1 MEVLM
6 YPSKALQIMKSVLNG
21 GNAPFLLG
29 GTGVGKSA
37 VVKQLAEELANN
49 REIVSDVINPTAKQ
63 FGWIDFRLSL
73 YESVDL
79 GGLPY
84 IGDDNQQKRA
94 FLGNLPIGGEGV
106 LFFDE
111 YAQAHP
117 SVQAIVGQIIY
128 ERRLGE
134 YLLPEGWKVIC
145 AGNRS
150 SDRAGSNALP
160 SHVIG
165 RCSIINFEHNTDDWL
180 KWAVDNDVH
189 PDVLGYVNFQPEWLN
204 VFDPKVK
211 TPQPSPRA
219 WTRLSD
225 TLKTNPSNDL
235 KQLICECDIGE
246 TASIEFMSFLSLK
259 NDVPDLDR
267 IVEGL
272 EVDVPDHG
280 GICYAT
286 ICALVTV
293 IKEANDNNVTSY
305 FKNSLNFINKFP
317 SPEFGIFFVRSVTGA
332 RPELKDTSTY
342 GEFKVENSDLEV

>member
-1 MEVLM
+1 
-6 YPSKALQIMKSVLNG
+6 
-21 GNAPFLLG
+21 
-29 GTGVGKSA
+29 
-37 VVKQLAEELANN
+37 
-49 REIVSDVINPTAKQ
+49 
-63 FGWIDFRLSL
+63 
-73 YESVDL
+73 
-79 GGLPY
+79 
-84 IGDDNQQKRA
+84 
-94 FLGNLPIGGEGV
+94 
-106 LFFDE
+106 
-111 YAQAHP
+111 
-117 SVQAIVGQIIY
+117 
-128 ERRLGE
+128 
-134 YLLPEGWKVIC
+134 
-145 AGNRS
+145 
-150 SDRAGSNALP
+150 
-160 SHVIG
+160 
-165 RCSIINFEHNTDDWL
+165 L

-189 PDVLGYVNFQPEWLN
+189 PDVLGYINFQPEWLN

-267 IVEGL
+267 IVKGL
-272 EVDVPDHG
+272 DVDVPDQG

-305 FKNSLNFINKFP
+305 FENSLNFIKKFP

-332 RPELKDTSTY
+332 RRELKDTSTY